1 MISRIPGREAAQK
14 KGWLQAQKWLL
25 LRRISQLGLLGL
37 FLLGP
42 LAGIWIVKGSFSAS
56 ETLEFLPLT
65 DPLIILQ
72 SFLAGHTIAVKALIG
87 ALVVFVFYAMIGG
100 RVYCSWACPVNM
112 ITDAAAWLN
121 QRLDLKRSLSMSRFI
136 RYWLLGM
143 ILFMASITGTII
155 WEWLNPVTIFQRGLL
170 FGMGFGW
177 IMVGAILFLDT
188 FVVKRGW
195 CGHLC
200 PVGAFYSLLGFV
212 SILRV
217 KAAQREQ
224 CTDCMDC
231 FTVCPEPQVIRP
243 ALKGDE
249 HSSPVIL
256 SNNCINCGRCI
267 DTCPHNVFQFSK
279 RF

>member
-1 MISRIPGREAAQK
+1 MISRLPGKEAVQK
-14 KGWLQAQKWLL
+14 KGWFLAQKWLL
-25 LRRISQLGLLGL
+25 LRRISQLGFLGL

-42 LAGIWIVKGSFSAS
+42 LAGIWIVRGSFSAS
-56 ETLEFLPLT
+56 LTLGFLPLT

-72 SFLAGHTIAVKALIG
+72 SIAAGHSVAVRALIG
-87 ALVVFVFYAMIGG
+87 ALIVFAFYAMVGG
-100 RVYCSWACPVNM
+100 RVYCSWACPVNL

-121 QRLDLKRSLSMSRFI
+121 RRLDMKKSLSISRFI

-143 ILFMASITGTII
+143 ILILAFATSTIA
-155 WEWLNPVTIFQRGLL
+155 WEWLNPITTFQRELIFGI
-170 FGMGFGW
+170 GMGWVLVAG
-177 IMVGAILFLDT
+177 ILVLDT
-188 FVVKRGW
+188 FVVRRGW

-200 PVGAFYSLLGFV
+200 PVGAFYSLLGFA

-217 KAAQREQ
+217 KAAQRDQ

-231 FTVCPEPQVIRP
+231 FAVCPEPQVIRP
-243 ALKGDE
+243 ALKGE
-249 HSSPVIL
+249 TEGSQVIL

-267 DTCPHNVFQFSK
+267 DICPHNVFQFSK

>member
-1 MISRIPGREAAQK
+1 MMSRIPGREAAQK

-42 LAGIWIVKGSFSAS
+42 LAGIWVVKGSFSAS
-56 ETLEFLPLT
+56 ETLKFLPLT

-72 SFLAGHTIAVKALIG
+72 SFLAGHTIAVKALVG

-121 QRLDLKRSLSMSRFI
+121 RRLDLKKSLSMSRFT

-143 ILFMASITGTII
+143 ILFMASMTGTIV
-155 WEWLNPVTIFQRGLL
+155 WEWGNPVTIFQRGLL
-170 FGMGFGW
+170 FGMGMAW
-177 IMVGAILFLDT
+177 VLVAAIFILDT

-217 KAAQREQ
+217 TAAQREQ

-243 ALKGDE
+243 ALKGEQD
-249 HSSPVIL
+249 SSPLIL

-267 DTCPHNVFQFSK
+267 DTCPHDVFQFSK

>member
-1 MISRIPGREAAQK
+1 MITRIAGREAAQK

-25 LRRISQLGLLGL
+25 LRRLSQLVILGL

-56 ETLEFLPLT
+56 QTLGFLPLT

-72 SFLAGHTIAVKALIG
+72 SVAAGHTIAAKALIG
-87 ALVVFVFYAMIGG
+87 VLIVTIFYFIIGG

-112 ITDAAAWLN
+112 FTDAAAWMN
-121 QRLDLKRSLSMSRFI
+121 RRLDLKRSITISRSV
-136 RYWLLGM
+136 RYWLLGA
-143 ILFMASITGTII
+143 ILIMAYFTGTII

-170 FGMGFGW
+170 FGMGLGW
-177 IMVGAILFLDT
+177 VLVGAILFLDT
-188 FVVKRGW
+188 FMVKRGW

-200 PVGAFYSLLGFV
+200 PVGAFYSMLGFF
-212 SILRV
+212 SYLRV

-224 CTDCMDC
+224 CNDCMDC
-231 FTVCPEPQVIRP
+231 FTICPEPQVIRP
-243 ALKGDE
+243 ALKGEQD
-249 HSSPVIL
+249 SSPLIL

-267 DTCPHNVFQFSK
+267 DTCPQDVFQFSK

>member
-1 MISRIPGREAAQK
+1 MMIRIPGKEAAQK
-14 KGWLQAQKWLL
+14 KGWLKAQKWLL
-25 LRRISQLGLLGL
+25 LRRISQLGILVL

-42 LAGIWIVKGSFSAS
+42 LAGIWIVRGSFSAS
-56 ETLEFLPLT
+56 KTLGILPLT

-72 SFLAGHTIAVKALIG
+72 SFMAGHAVAATALIG
-87 ALVVFVFYAMIGG
+87 ALIVIVFYAMIGG
-100 RVYCSWACPVNM
+100 RIYCIWTCPVNM
-112 ITDAAAWLN
+112 ITDGAAWLSR
-121 QRLDLKRSLSMSRFI
+121 RLELKRSLILSRFT

-143 ILFMASITGTII
+143 ILIVAAISGTIV
-155 WEWLNPVTIFQRGLL
+155 WEWVNPVTIFQRGLL
-170 FGMGFGW
+170 FGMGLGW
-177 IMVGAILFLDT
+177 FLVAAILFFDI
-188 FVVKRGW
+188 FVVRRGW

-200 PVGAFYSLLGFV
+200 PVGALYSLLGFV

-217 KAAQREQ
+217 KAVQRDQ

-249 HSSPVIL
+249 QSSTVIF

-267 DTCPHNVFQFSK
+267 DICPHNVFRFSK
-279 RF
+279 RY

>member
-1 MISRIPGREAAQK
+1 MISRIAGREAVQK

-25 LRRISQLGLLGL
+25 LRRLSQLGFLGL

-42 LAGIWIVKGSFSAS
+42 FAGIWIVKGSLSAS
-56 ETLEFLPLT
+56 ETLGFLPLT

-72 SFLAGHTIAVKALIG
+72 SFIAGHTIAVKALIG
-87 ALVVFVFYAMIGG
+87 ALLVITLYVLAGG
-100 RVYCSWACPVNM
+100 RAYCSWVCPINM

-121 QRLDLKRSLSMSRFI
+121 RRLDLKKSFNLSRSV
-136 RYWLLGM
+136 RYWLLAA
-143 ILFMASITGTII
+143 ILVMAYMTSTII
-155 WEWLNPVTIFQRGLL
+155 WEWINPVTIFQRGLL
-170 FGMGFGW
+170 FGMGLGW
-177 IMVGAILFLDT
+177 IMAGAILFFDT

-217 KAAQREQ
+217 KAKQREQ

>member
-1 MISRIPGREAAQK
+1 MSTRIAGREAAQK

-25 LRRISQLGLLGL
+25 LRRISQLGILGL

-42 LAGIWIVKGSFSAS
+42 LAGIWIVKGSLSAS
-56 ETLEFLPLT
+56 ETLGFLPLS

-72 SFLAGHTIAVKALIG
+72 SFIAGHTIAVKALIG
-87 ALVVFVFYAMIGG
+87 TLLVITLYVLTGG
-100 RVYCSWACPVNM
+100 RAYCSWVCPINM
-112 ITDAAAWLN
+112 LTDGTAWLN
-121 QRLDLKRSLSMSRFI
+121 RRLDLNRSFNLSRSV
-136 RYWLLGM
+136 RYWLLAA
-143 ILFMASITGTII
+143 ILVMAYISGAII

-170 FGMGFGW
+170 FGMGLGW

-243 ALKGDE
+243 ALKGDKN
-249 HSSPVIL
+249 SSSVIL

-267 DTCPHNVFQFSK
+267 DTCPHNVFRFSK

>member
-1 MISRIPGREAAQK
+1 MNTRIAGREAVQK

-25 LRRISQLGLLGL
+25 LRRLSQLGFLGL

-42 LAGIWIVKGSFSAS
+42 FAGIWIVKGSLSAS
-56 ETLEFLPLT
+56 ETLGFLPLT

-72 SFLAGHTIAVKALIG
+72 SFIAGHTIAVKALIG
-87 ALVVFVFYAMIGG
+87 ALLVITLYVLAGG
-100 RVYCSWACPVNM
+100 RAYCSWVCPINM

-121 QRLDLKRSLSMSRFI
+121 RRLDLKKSFNVSRSV
-136 RYWLLGM
+136 RYWLLAAT
-143 ILFMASITGTII
+143 LVMAYMTGAII
-155 WEWLNPVTIFQRGLL
+155 WEWINPVTIFQRGLL
-170 FGMGFGW
+170 FGMGLGW

-217 KAAQREQ
+217 KAKQREQ

>member
-1 MISRIPGREAAQK
+1 MSTRIAGREAAQK

-25 LRRISQLGLLGL
+25 LRRISQLGILGL

-42 LAGIWIVKGSFSAS
+42 LAGIWIVKGSLSAS
-56 ETLEFLPLT
+56 ETLGFLPLS

-72 SFLAGHTIAVKALIG
+72 SFIAGHTIAVKALIG
-87 ALVVFVFYAMIGG
+87 TLLVITLYVLTGG
-100 RVYCSWACPVNM
+100 RAYCSWVCPINM
-112 ITDAAAWLN
+112 LTDGTAWLN
-121 QRLDLKRSLSMSRFI
+121 RRLDLNRSFNLSRSV
-136 RYWLLGM
+136 RYWLLAA
-143 ILFMASITGTII
+143 ILVMAYISGAII

-170 FGMGFGW
+170 FGMGLGW

-231 FTVCPEPQVIRP
+231 FIVCPEPQVIRP

-249 HSSPVIL
+249 NSSSVIL

-267 DTCPHNVFQFSK
+267 DTCPHNVFHFSK

>member
-1 MISRIPGREAAQK
+1 MISRVPGREAVQM

-25 LRRISQLGLLGL
+25 LRRISQLAILGL

-42 LAGIWIVKGSFSAS
+42 LAGIWIVRGSFSS
-56 ETLEFLPLT
+56 STTLGFLPLT

-72 SFLAGHTIAVKALIG
+72 SFLAGHAVAAKALIG
-87 ALVVFVFYAMIGG
+87 GLIVFAFYSMVGG
-100 RVYCSWACPVNM
+100 RVYCSWACPVNLL
-112 ITDAAAWLN
+112 TDAAAWLN
-121 QRLDLKRSLSMSRFI
+121 RRLDLKKSLSMSRFT
-136 RYWLLGM
+136 RYWLFAM
-143 ILFMASITGTII
+143 ILILASVTGSIV

-170 FGMGFGW
+170 FGMGLGW
-177 IMVGAILFLDT
+177 VLIAAILVLDVFIT
-188 FVVKRGW
+188 RRGW

-200 PVGAFYSLLGFV
+200 PVGAFYSLLGFA

-249 HSSPVIL
+249 QSSTVIF

-267 DTCPHNVFQFSK
+267 DICPHNVFRFSK
-279 RF
+279 RY

>member
-1 MISRIPGREAAQK
+1 MISRLPGKEAVQK
-14 KGWLQAQKWLL
+14 KGWFGAQKWLL
-25 LRRISQLGLLGL
+25 LRRISQLGFLGL

-42 LAGIWIVKGSFSAS
+42 LAGIWIVRGSFSAS
-56 ETLEFLPLT
+56 LTLGFLPLT

-72 SFLAGHTIAVKALIG
+72 SIAAGHSVAVRALIG
-87 ALVVFVFYAMIGG
+87 ALIVFAFYAMVGG
-100 RVYCSWACPVNM
+100 RVYCSWACPVNL

-121 QRLDLKRSLSMSRFI
+121 RRLDMKKSLSISRFI

-143 ILFMASITGTII
+143 ILILAFATSTIA
-155 WEWLNPVTIFQRGLL
+155 WEWLNPITTFQRELL
-170 FGMGFGW
+170 FGIGMGWVLVAG
-177 IMVGAILFLDT
+177 ILVLDT
-188 FVVKRGW
+188 FVVRRGW

-200 PVGAFYSLLGFV
+200 PVGAFYSLLGFA

-217 KAAQREQ
+217 KAAQRDQ

-231 FTVCPEPQVIRP
+231 FAVCPEPQVIRP
-243 ALKGDE
+243 ALKGE
-249 HSSPVIL
+249 TEGSQVIL

-267 DTCPHNVFQFSK
+267 DICPHNVFQFSK

>member
-1 MISRIPGREAAQK
+1 MMSRIAGREAVQK

-25 LRRISQLGLLGL
+25 LRRLSQLGFLGL

-42 LAGIWIVKGSFSAS
+42 LAGIWIVKGSLSAS
-56 ETLEFLPLT
+56 ETLGFLPLT

-121 QRLDLKRSLSMSRFI
+121 QRLDLKRSLSMSRFT

>member
-1 MISRIPGREAAQK
+1 MSTRIAGREAAQK

-25 LRRISQLGLLGL
+25 LRRISQLGILGL

-42 LAGIWIVKGSFSAS
+42 LAGIWIVKGSLSAS
-56 ETLEFLPLT
+56 ETLGFLPLS

-72 SFLAGHTIAVKALIG
+72 SFIAGHTIAVKALIG
-87 ALVVFVFYAMIGG
+87 TLLVITLYVLTGG
-100 RVYCSWACPVNM
+100 RAYCSWVCPINM
-112 ITDAAAWLN
+112 LTDGTAWLN
-121 QRLDLKRSLSMSRFI
+121 RRLDLNRSFNLSRSV
-136 RYWLLGM
+136 RYWLLAA
-143 ILFMASITGTII
+143 ILVMAYISGAII

-170 FGMGFGW
+170 FGMGLGW

-188 FVVKRGW
+188 FVVKHGW

-200 PVGAFYSLLGFV
+200 PVGAFYSLLGFF
-212 SILRV
+212 SFLRV